1 MGGVADGPRELF
13 ITTARVEPDGVLVA
27 VKDSGPGVAPASLER
42 LFAPFSILS
51 LMVWAWG
58 CRSAVRSSNSWRPV
72 VGDRQPAP
80 WRHLQLHGVHPPGQ
94 RIVTNV
100 PPLSFA
106 DGASAVTITTQARQY
121 RQSAGPDLGVEIAV
135 SE

>member
-1 MGGVADGPRELF
+1 MQLQQVVLNLIVNAVQAMGGVADGPRELF

-27 VKDSGPGVAPASLER
+27 VKDSGPVVAPASLER

-58 CRSAVRSSNSWRPV
+58 CRSAVRSSNSGRPV

-80 WRHLQLHGVHPPGQ
+80 WRHLQLHGVHPPGR
-94 RIVTNV
+94 RIVTTYHHCRL
-100 PPLSFA
+100 P
-106 DGASAVTITTQARQY
+106 TARVRGQ
-121 RQSAGPDLGVEIAV
+121 
-135 SE
+135 